1 MTRQLWLKIYLN
13 RHSFNHTLITI
24 GLVDGNLRPTTNF
37 FSGTKD
43 AKKSKFSA
51 QLDWRA
57 TGQLTTLV
65 VDRQE
70 SKYKISPK
78 SIFPPLGNLEL

>member
-1 MTRQLWLKIYLN
+1 MTRRLWLKIHLN

-51 QLDWRA
+51 QLD
-57 TGQLTTLV
+57 
-65 VDRQE
+65 
-70 SKYKISPK
+70 
-78 SIFPPLGNLEL
+78 